1 MPTIP
6 TVSPLNSI
14 QTRVTLTTLLIFL
27 LSLWSLSYYASQML
41 RKDMERLLGEQQHSE
56 VSYLAAE
63 VNHGL
68 EERRDALK
76 TVARSVS
83 SATLDR
89 QADVLALQAL
99 LHERPLLRGL
109 FSGGLVAYRWDGA
122 AMAAL
127 ALEEGASAGGMGDP
141 TPLLAALWAD
151 GAAVGRPVLDRA
163 SHTAVFGM
171 LVPIHNAQGQVIGA
185 LGGLTDIGKPGFLD
199 KITQGRYGRSGDYF
213 LVAPQHRLIVTAS
226 DPSRTMEVFPVPGTH
241 PSVDRFIQGLEG
253 PALYVNPRGVEV
265 VGSAKGVPVAGW
277 FVGVTLPTA
286 EAFAPIHDMQ
296 GRTLQATMVLTLLA
310 GFLTWWIL
318 RRQLAPMLSAA
329 RTLATMSDV
338 NLPPQPLPVTRY
350 DEIGQLIGVFNRL
363 LEVLA
368 QREFTLLEN
377 KALHSAIL
385 QTAMNGF
392 WLVDPQGHLL
402 EVNETYCRMSGY
414 SAQELL
420 GKNVSDLESRE
431 TANRTAG
438 HIRQI
443 REQGEGRFNSRHCRK
458 DGSLF
463 DVEVSVQHRPDEQ
476 GRFVVFVQ
484 DITERKQVEE
494 DRRIAAIAF
503 ECQEGI
509 VVTNADAVIL
519 RVNQTFTRITG
530 YSQSEVQGVST
541 AILGSDRHSAAFFE
555 GIWRETR
562 HAGVWQGE
570 MWQRRKDGSHYPA
583 RVTMTAVRDDS
594 GRVTHYV
601 GNFTDATH
609 SQLAEQQRLCDEAAL
624 RDTLVREVHH
634 RIKNNLQGITGI
646 LGQFAKKHPEI
657 ADPVNQAIGQVRG
670 ISVIHGLQG
679 RAASSSVRLCELT
692 GAIAEE
698 IQSLW
703 RTPVA
708 LDIPPAWVH
717 ALLAEKEAVPIA
729 LVLNELILNAVKHG
743 GKAQGQVDIT
753 LRKGAHAHVVR
764 ITIVNTGT
772 LIPAQPPAITHHM
785 GLQLIAA
792 LMPRHGASIAREQRG
807 DLVATVLELEPPVII
822 LEMKEQQ

>member
-41 RKDMERLLGEQQHSE
+41 RKDMERLLGEQQRSE
-56 VSYLAAE
+56 VFYLAAE
-63 VNHGL
+63 LNHGL

-83 SATLDR
+83 SAMLGD
-89 QADVLALQAL
+89 QAALLALL
-99 LHERPLLRGL
+99 NERPLLRGL
-109 FSGGLVAYRWDGA
+109 FNGGLLAYRWDGS

-127 ALEEGASAGGMGDP
+127 ALAGGPVADRVGDLA
-141 TPLLAALWAD
+141 PLLPALLQD
-151 GAAVGRPVLDRA
+151 GIAMGRPVLDPN
-163 SHTAVFGM
+163 SHAAVFGM
-171 LVPIHNAQGQVIGA
+171 LVPIRDAKGQAIGA
-185 LGGLTDIGKPGFLD
+185 LGGLTDAGKTSFLD
-199 KITQGRYGRSGDYF
+199 QITQGRYGRTGDYF

-226 DPSRTMEVFPVPGTH
+226 DPSRSMDVFPAPGSN
-241 PSVDRFIQGLEG
+241 PSVDRFMRGFEG
-253 PALYVNPRGVEV
+253 PALYVNSRGVEV
-265 VGSAKGVPVAGW
+265 LGSAKGIPVAGW

-286 EAFAPIHDMQ
+286 EAFAPIHAMQ
-296 GRTLQATMVLTLLA
+296 RRTLQATMVLTLLA

-329 RTLATMSDV
+329 HTLATMSDA
-338 NLPPQPLPVTRY
+338 NLPPQPLCVARY
-350 DEIGQLIGVFNRL
+350 DEIGQLIGVFNHL
-363 LEVLA
+363 LGVLA
-368 QREFTLLEN
+368 QREVTLLQN

-392 WLVDPQGHLL
+392 WLVDPQGRLL

-431 TANRTAG
+431 TASRTAG
-438 HIRQI
+438 HIQQV

-484 DITERKQVEE
+484 DITDRRQVEE

-555 GIWRETR
+555 GFWRETR

-570 MWQRRKDGSHYPA
+570 MWQRRKDGTHYPA
-583 RVTMTAVRDDS
+583 RVTMTAVRDDT

-609 SQLAEQQRLCDEAAL
+609 SQMAEQQRLCDEAAL

-646 LGQFAKKHPEI
+646 LGQFAKRHPEI
-657 ADPVNQAIGQVRG
+657 ADPINQAMGQVRG

-708 LDIPPAWVH
+708 LDIPAAWVPC
-717 ALLAEKEAVPIA
+717 LMAEKEAVPIA

-743 GKAQGQVDIT
+743 GKAQGQVNIT
-753 LRKGAHAHVVR
+753 LRKGAQPDVVQ

-772 LIPAQPPAITHHM
+772 LAPEQPPAITHHM
-785 GLQLIAA
+785 GLQLVAA
-792 LMPRHGASIAREQRG
+792 LMPRHGARIAREQRG
-807 DLVATVLELEPPVII
+807 EWVTTVLELEPPVIS
-822 LEMKEQQ
+822 LEMKEAK

>member
-63 VNHGL
+63 VNRGL
-68 EERRDALK
+68 EDRRDALK
-76 TVARSVS
+76 TVALSVS
-83 SATLDR
+83 PAMLEHR
-89 QADVLALQAL
+89 AAL
-99 LHERPLLRGL
+99 LVLLNERPLLRGL
-109 FSGGLVAYRWDGA
+109 FNGGLVAYRWDGT
-122 AMAAL
+122 AMAELAL
-127 ALEEGASAGGMGDP
+127 AGGPAASGGNLA
-141 TPLLAALWAD
+141 LLLPALLQD
-151 GAAVGRPVLDRA
+151 GIAMGRPVLDLK
-163 SHTAVFGM
+163 SHAAVFGM
-171 LVPIHNAQGQVIGA
+171 FVAVRNAQGQVIGA
-185 LGGLTDIGKPGFLD
+185 LGGLTDLGKPGFLD
-199 KITQGRYGRSGDYF
+199 KITQGRYGRTGDYF
-213 LVAPQHRLIVTAS
+213 LVAPQYRLIVTAS
-226 DPSRTMEVFPVPGTH
+226 DQRRTMEVFPMPGVN
-241 PSVDRFIQGLEG
+241 PSIDRFVQGFEG
-253 PALYVNPRGVEV
+253 PELYVTPRGVEV
-265 VGSAKGVPVAGW
+265 VGSTKGVPVAGGW

-296 GRTLQATMVLTLLA
+296 RRTLQATMVLTLLA

-318 RRQLAPMLSAA
+318 RRQLAPMLLAA
-329 RTLATMSDV
+329 RTLATMSDA
-338 NLPPQPLPVTRY
+338 NQPLQALRVTRR

-363 LEVLA
+363 LGVLA
-368 QREFTLLEN
+368 QREVTLLQN

-385 QTAMNGF
+385 QTAMDGF
-392 WLVDPQGHLL
+392 WLVDPQGRLL

-420 GKNVSDLESRE
+420 GKSVTDLESRE
-431 TANRTAG
+431 TVDRTAG
-438 HIRQI
+438 HIQQV
-443 REQGEGRFNSRHCRK
+443 REKGEGRFNSRHCRK

-463 DVEVSVQHRPDEQ
+463 DVEVSVQHRPDEP

-530 YSQSEVQGVST
+530 YSQAEVQGVST

-555 GIWRETR
+555 GLWRETR

-570 MWQRRKDGSHYPA
+570 MWQRRKDGTHYPA

-594 GRVTHYV
+594 GQVTHYV

-646 LGQFAKKHPEI
+646 LGQFAKRHPEI
-657 ADPVNQAIGQVRG
+657 ADPINQAIGQVRG

-679 RAASSSVRLCELT
+679 RAVSSSVRLCELT

-703 RTPVA
+703 RTPVV
-708 LDIPPAWVH
+708 LDMPAAWVPC
-717 ALLAEKEAVPIA
+717 LLAEREAVPIA

-743 GKAQGQVDIT
+743 GKAQGLVNIT
-753 LRKGAHAHVVR
+753 LCKGAQPDVVQ

-772 LIPAQPPAITHHM
+772 LITEHPPAITHHM
-785 GLQLIAA
+785 GLQLVAA
-792 LMPRHGASIAREQRG
+792 LMPHHGASIAREQRG
-807 DLVATVLELEPPVII
+807 EWVTTVLALEPPVIS
-822 LEMKEQQ
+822 LEMKEQK